1 MFWPTSHRRFFLYR
15 HLTDNRKRFDGLSG
29 IIATSI
35 LQQHVLSGAGYV
47 FINKRRDRIK
57 LLLWD
62 GDAFWIFC
70 KRLERGTFLIPP
82 DSSERS
88 LWRIG

>member
-15 HLTDNRKRFDGLSG
+15 HPTDNRKRFDGLSG

-35 LQQHVLSGAGYV
+35 LQQHVLSGAVYV
-47 FINKRRDRIK
+47 FINKRRDPIK
-57 LLLWD
+57 LLWWD

-70 KRLERGTFLIPP
+70 KRLERGTFQIPP
-82 DSSERS
+82 DSSERA